1 MFDIPHDRMRAA
13 CTLALATCTLALLP
27 ALPAAA
33 QDYPSKPIRL
43 IVPFPPGGGADS
55 TARTIG
61 KRLGEA
67 LGQPVVVEN
76 RPGANGVVGTDA
88 VAKAAP
94 DGYTILMTDR
104 GALGINPSLYSKLPY
119 DPRKDFAYIGIAVW
133 SPYVLVANP
142 KVPVNDFAEF
152 VALARKQ
159 PCKLN
164 YASFGVGSM
173 AQMGME
179 SLNAGF
185 DMCTTHVPYKGGG
198 PALQATMAHEVDVT
212 LATIGPALGAIR
224 DGRLKALAVGAEQR
238 TPLLPDTPS
247 IVQAGG
253 RPDVIPKTYFGYATP
268 AGTPPAIV
276 AKLSA
281 AIHGI
286 VNSGEV
292 KEWLVAGGFE
302 PADVSPE
309 GMQRTV
315 NDDIAQFAALANKVG
330 IRPE

>member
-1 MFDIPHDRMRAA
+1 MFTMSHRLARACCA
-13 CTLALATCTLALLP
+13 LVTGALAFALP
-27 ALPAAA
+27 TSPAAA
-33 QDYPSKPIRL
+33 QVYPDRPVKL
-43 IVPFPPGGGADS
+43 VVPFPPGGGADS
-55 TARTIG
+55 TARMIG
-61 KRLGEA
+61 KRLA
-67 LGQPVVVEN
+67 DVLGQPVVVEN

-119 DPRKDFAYIGIAVW
+119 DPKKDFAYVGIAVW

-142 KVPVNDFAEF
+142 KAPVKDFAEL
-152 VALARKQ
+152 VAYAKKQ

-179 SLNAGF
+179 SLNAAFG
-185 DMCTTHVPYKGGG
+185 MCTTHVPYKGGG
-198 PALQATMAHEVDVT
+198 PALQATMAHETDVT
-212 LATIGPALGAIR
+212 IATIGPALGAIR
-224 DGRLKALAVGAEQR
+224 EGRLKALAVGAAQR
-238 TPLLPDTPS
+238 SPLLPDTPS
-247 IVQAGG
+247 IVEAGG
-253 RPDVIPKTYFGYATP
+253 TPDVIPKTYFGYAVP

-276 AKLSA
+276 AKLSS
-281 AIHGI
+281 AIRDI

-292 KEWLVAGGFE
+292 KDWLVAGGFE
-302 PADVSPE
+302 PADDSSE

-315 NDDIAQFAALANKVG
+315 NGDIAQFAALATKVG
-330 IRPE
+330 IKPE